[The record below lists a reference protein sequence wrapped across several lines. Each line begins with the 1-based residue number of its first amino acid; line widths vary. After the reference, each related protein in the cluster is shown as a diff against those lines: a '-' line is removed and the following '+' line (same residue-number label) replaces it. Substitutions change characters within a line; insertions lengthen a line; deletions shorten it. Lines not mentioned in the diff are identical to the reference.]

1 MKRFKTGLLERV
13 LPAWAKDS
21 VYQENKK
28 LLLQLERQKQEIRE
42 LHAYVDGLEAGLRAL
57 RRVTIR
63 NEVRP

>member
-1 MKRFKTGLLERV
+1 MKRFKTWLLERF
-13 LPAWAKDS
+13 LPAWAKDT

-42 LHAYVDGLEAGLRAL
+42 LHAYVDGLEAGLRSL

>member
-1 MKRFKTGLLERV
+1 MKRFKTWLLERF

-42 LHAYVDGLEAGLRAL
+42 LHAYVDGL
-57 RRVTIR
+57 
-63 NEVRP
+63 